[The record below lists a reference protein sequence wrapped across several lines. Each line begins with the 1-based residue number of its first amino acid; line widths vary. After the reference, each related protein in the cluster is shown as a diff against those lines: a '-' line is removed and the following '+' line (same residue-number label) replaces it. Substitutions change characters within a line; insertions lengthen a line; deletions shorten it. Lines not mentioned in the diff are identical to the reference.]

1 MQVTQQERLM
11 YQVMKA
17 ICDSGIPIDFKGA
30 MVLKAC
36 LDENGFTGD
45 TRHTMD
51 IDANWI
57 SDEPPTAEQMLASL
71 SKALE
76 QDSINLDVRL
86 NRMYGTGRSAGFVF
100 CQKGTGDAV
109 FSMDMDVNRPIA
121 GSKMYT
127 VEDFRFRGVIVWQ
140 ILADKISAVS
150 TDKVFRRIKD
160 VVDLY
165 YLSQCVPMDAKSVRG
180 AMAKTGRNP
189 ESFEGFLL
197 HRAELLHAY
206 DKFRFGGGAEK
217 PVFDT
222 VYDAVKLYIKDFLP
236 QDAIYACGVR
246 PTK

>member
-17 ICDSGIPIDFKGA
+17 ICDGGIPIDFKGA

-36 LDENGFTGD
+36 LNENGFTGD

-57 SDEPPTAEQMLASL
+57 SNEPPTAEQMLDSL
-71 SKALE
+71 SKALAH
-76 QDSINLDVRL
+76 DNINLDVRL
-86 NRMYGTGRSAGFVF
+86 NRMYGTSRSAGFTF
-100 CQKGTGDAV
+100 CEKETGDAV

-121 GSKMYT
+121 GTKIYT

-140 ILADKISAVS
+140 ILADKISAAS
-150 TDKVFRRIKD
+150 TGKVFRRIKD

-165 YLSQCVPMDAKSVRG
+165 YLAQCVPMDVESVKA
-180 AMAKTGRNP
+180 AMDKTGRKP
-189 ESFEGFLL
+189 EDFAGFLL
-197 HRAELLHAY
+197 HKDELLHAY
-206 DKFRFGGGAEK
+206 DKFRFGGDAEK
-217 PVFDT
+217 PAFDA

-236 QDAIYACGVR
+236 QDANL
-246 PTK
+246 